1 MRCRSLS
8 LVVIFISTALSA
20 CSAVDDDG
28 LQAWMTAQRTQAKP
42 HVTPIPEPKKFTP
55 QTYTEEGTIDPFSFL
70 KLSQAF
76 KKDASQSLANAALIT
91 PELNRR
97 KEALESMPL
106 DVMSMVGSIVKDGR
120 PMALVKVDNL
130 LYQIRAGNYL
140 GQNYGLVTKVNET
153 EVRLREIVQD
163 ASGEWTERP
172 ATLQLQERTK

>member
-1 MRCRSLS
+1 MRCCALS
-8 LVVIFISTALSA
+8 LLVIFISVGLSA
-20 CSAVDDDG
+20 CSVDDDG
-28 LQAWMTAQRTQAKP
+28 LQAWMAAQRTQAKP
-42 HVTPIPEPKKFTP
+42 HVIPIPEPKKFAP
-55 QTYTEEGTIDPFSFL
+55 QTYTEEGSTDPFSFL

-76 KKDASQSLANAALIT
+76 KKDSSQSLANAALIT

-140 GQNYGLVTKVNET
+140 GQNYGLVTKVDET

>member
-1 MRCRSLS
+1 
-8 LVVIFISTALSA
+8 
-20 CSAVDDDG
+20 
-28 LQAWMTAQRTQAKP
+28 
-42 HVTPIPEPKKFTP
+42 
-55 QTYTEEGTIDPFSFL
+55 
-70 KLSQAF
+70 
-76 KKDASQSLANAALIT
+76 
-91 PELNRR
+91 
-97 KEALESMPL
+97 MPL

>member
-1 MRCRSLS
+1 MRGCTFL
-8 LVVIFISTALSA
+8 LAVIVMGVGLSA
-20 CSAVDDDG
+20 CGAVDDDG
-28 LQAWMTAQRTQAKP
+28 LQAWMNEQRMQAKP
-42 HVTPIPEPKKFTP
+42 RVPPIPEPKKFTP
-55 QTYTEEGTIDPFSFL
+55 QAYTEEGTVDPYSFL

-76 KKDASQSLANAALIT
+76 KKDSSQSLANAALIT

-97 KEALESMPL
+97 KEALEAMPL

-130 LYQIRAGNYL
+130 LYQIRVGNYL
-140 GQNYGLVTKVNET
+140 GQNYGLVTKVDET

-163 ASGEWTERP
+163 AAGEWTERP